1 MQRERCKPKE
11 GEDMSDTHSRTVQ
24 SDTAHSKF
32 RMILVGFAFLL
43 QLSVAILFV
52 LRFQE
57 HIVWAS
63 GVLQLLALIVTFF
76 IVGSDS
82 NSAFKVTWLVFIG
95 LTPVVGLIVYLLLGN
110 PNAPRISKKAFN
122 KNHRTL
128 MQFLQ
133 RSNATLTQLDKTDK
147 GIANQFRYL
156 QKQASY
162 PTYTHTD
169 VQLYSDASDGL
180 EAQLRDLDKA
190 EHFIFMDY
198 HAIEDGES
206 FQRISRI
213 LARKAQQG
221 VEVRLMYDDVGSV
234 SFINRSFIKK
244 MRSLGIQCKV
254 FNPLLSFLNI
264 FVNNRDHRKITVI
277 DGRVGFTGG
286 YNLANEYFNIDSPYG
301 HWKDAGLRLEGDAVQ
316 SKFS

>member
-1 MQRERCKPKE
+1 MLISSVICKNKPP
-11 GEDMSDTHSRTVQ
+11 T
-24 SDTAHSKF
+24 
-32 RMILVGFAFLL
+32 
-43 QLSVAILFV
+43 
-52 LRFQE
+52 LR
-57 HIVWAS
+57 I
-63 GVLQLLALIVTFF
+63 
-76 IVGSDS
+76 
-82 NSAFKVTWLVFIG
+82 
-95 LTPVVGLIVYLLLGN
+95 
-110 PNAPRISKKAFN
+110 R
-122 KNHRTL
+122 
-128 MQFLQ
+128 
-133 RSNATLTQLDKTDK
+133 
-147 GIANQFRYL
+147 
-156 QKQASY
+156 
-162 PTYTHTD
+162 HTD
-169 VQLYSDASDGL
+169 VQFYSDASDGL

-254 FNPLLSFLNI
+254 FNPLLPFLNI

-301 HWKDAGLRLEGDAVQ
+301 HWKDTGLRLEGDAVQ

>member
-82 NSAFKVTWLVFIG
+82 NSSFKITWLVFIG

-110 PNAPRISKKAFN
+110 PNATRISKKAFN

-147 GIANQFRYL
+147 GIANQLRYL

-162 PTYTHTD
+162 PTYTSYRRA
-169 VQLYSDASDGL
+169 VL
-180 EAQLRDLDKA
+180 
-190 EHFIFMDY
+190 
-198 HAIEDGES
+198 
-206 FQRISRI
+206 QR
-213 LARKAQQG
+213 RK
-221 VEVRLMYDDVGSV
+221 
-234 SFINRSFIKK
+234 
-244 MRSLGIQCKV
+244 
-254 FNPLLSFLNI
+254 
-264 FVNNRDHRKITVI
+264 
-277 DGRVGFTGG
+277 
-286 YNLANEYFNIDSPYG
+286 
-301 HWKDAGLRLEGDAVQ
+301 
-316 SKFS
+316 